1 MIYPNLATL
10 PLSLSHSL
18 PPSIFPSL
26 PLSLPHSFLQQHV
39 VYRVDPKQSGEIGKY
54 SRLVTDNVHS
64 DLSSRK
70 RKDMRGNSSP
80 TPTATVTAT
89 ATAIDT
95 KGENEKIN
103 GKRKGDTQTAEAMDV
118 QGSGDVD
125 QPESESDSD
134 SENAASLRVKE
145 LKLHVLL
152 KILNKFEVT

>member
-1 MIYPNLATL
+1 MIYPNFATL

-18 PPSIFPSL
+18 TPSFPPSLLPYFP
-26 PLSLPHSFLQQHV
+26 QQHV

-80 TPTATVTAT
+80 TPTATVTAN
-89 ATAIDT
+89 ATDT
-95 KGENEKIN
+95 KGENERIN